1 MTSTSIASESESFS
15 EYENININIKCEI
28 SSENCQKSEGSEDR
42 IKKNA
47 ETEVSNT
54 SAPLPAFS
62 LAGEKKFEKM
72 RDVKVKDSKT
82 IHIYISLVK

>member
-1 MTSTSIASESESFS
+1 MKISIS
-15 EYENININIKCEI
+15 I
-28 SSENCQKSEGSEDR
+28 SSVKYQYLLRIVKVKEAKGS
-42 IKKNA
+42 
-47 ETEVSNT
+47 S
-54 SAPLPAFS
+54 SPLPTPAFS

>member
-1 MTSTSIASESESFS
+1 MKISIS
-15 EYENININIKCEI
+15 I
-28 SSENCQKSEGSEDR
+28 SSVKYLLRIVKVKKAKGSC
-42 IKKNA
+42 
-47 ETEVSNT
+47 S
-54 SAPLPAFS
+54 SSPLPAPVFS

>member
-1 MTSTSIASESESFS
+1 LSKSKKQKVVPHEAPAEITS
-15 EYENININIKCEI
+15 
-28 SSENCQKSEGSEDR
+28 
-42 IKKNA
+42 
-47 ETEVSNT
+47 
-54 SAPLPAFS
+54 PLPAPAFS